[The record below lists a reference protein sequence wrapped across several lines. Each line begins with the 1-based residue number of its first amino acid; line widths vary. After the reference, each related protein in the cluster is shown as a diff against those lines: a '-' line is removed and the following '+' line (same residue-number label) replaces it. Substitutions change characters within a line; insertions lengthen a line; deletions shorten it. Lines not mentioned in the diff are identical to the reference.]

1 MIRKVISSARE
12 KIAANESKSQN
23 SAQANVGFRPS
34 MTFTVEGEESPS
46 TAIGQPIDLFF
57 LFDASAS
64 QNNQITEML
73 NSAKKIVKKFAGD
86 SSNKD
91 ICHVG
96 SALFM
101 GPTIRLMC
109 S

>member
-1 MIRKVISSARE
+1 
-12 KIAANESKSQN
+12 
-23 SAQANVGFRPS
+23 
-34 MTFTVEGEESPS
+34 MTFTVEGDEPPS
-46 TAIGQPIDLFF
+46 TVIGQPIDLFF

-73 NSAKKIVKKFAGD
+73 DSAKKIVKKFAGD

>member
-1 MIRKVISSARE
+1 
-12 KIAANESKSQN
+12 
-23 SAQANVGFRPS
+23 
-34 MTFTVEGEESPS
+34 MTFTVEGEESYS
-46 TAIGQPIDLFF
+46 TAKGQPIDLFF

-64 QNNQITEML
+64 QNNQITKML
-73 NSAKKIVKKFAGD
+73 NSAKEIVKKFAGD
-86 SSNKD
+86 SSNRD

>member
-1 MIRKVISSARE
+1 
-12 KIAANESKSQN
+12 
-23 SAQANVGFRPS
+23 
-34 MTFTVEGEESPS
+34 MTFTVEGDEPS
-46 TAIGQPIDLFF
+46 STVIGQPIDLFF

-73 NSAKKIVKKFAGD
+73 DSAKKIVKKFAGD